1 MAARLVIPSLAEVS
15 EYSGTSLG
23 CTDWLAI
30 DAARIERFERATGS
44 PDRLRGEGSPDPTG
58 RSEQTATAPGQLLL
72 ALVPGLLPHLLVIE
86 GWKTAVNTG
95 AENCRFK
102 VEVPAGSR
110 VRMHARLQRGRS
122 LPGGGCRVVIDVD
135 FELEG
140 SEQRACRASVIYLYF
155 A

>member
-1 MAARLVIPSLAEVS
+1 MAARLVIPGLAEVVD
-15 EYSGTSLG
+15 YTGASLG
-23 CTDWLAI
+23 CTDWMPI

-44 PDRLRGEGSPDPTG
+44 SDRLRGESAPDPAG
-58 RSEQTATAPGQLLL
+58 GSAQAPSAPGQLLL

-86 GWKTAVNTG
+86 GWKTAINSG
-95 AENCRFK
+95 AENCRF
-102 VEVPAGSR
+102 EAGVPAGSR
-110 VRMHARLQRGRS
+110 VRMHAQLQRGRS

-140 SEQRACRASVIYLYF
+140 SEQRACQASVVYLYF

>member
-1 MAARLVIPSLAEVS
+1 MAARLMIPGLAEVG
-15 EYSGTSLG
+15 EYTGASLG

-44 PDRLRGEGSPDPTG
+44 RGRLRGEDSPDPLG
-58 RSEQTATAPGQLLL
+58 ERAHAPMAPGPLLL
-72 ALVPGLLPHLLVIE
+72 ALVPGLLPRLLVIE

-95 AENCRFK
+95 AENCRFE
-102 VEVPAGSR
+102 VGVPAGSR
-110 VRMHARLQRGRS
+110 VRMHAHLQRGRS

-140 SEQRACRASVIYLYF
+140 SEQRACQASVIYLYF

>member
-44 PDRLRGEGSPDPTG
+44 PGRLRGEDSPDPSG
-58 RSEQTATAPGQLLL
+58 GSAQAPMAPGPLLL
-72 ALVPGLLPHLLVIE
+72 ALVPGLLPRLLVIE

-95 AENCRFK
+95 AENCRFE
-102 VEVPAGSR
+102 VGVPAGSR
-110 VRMHARLQRGRS
+110 VRMHAHLQRGRS

-140 SEQRACRASVIYLYF
+140 SEQRACQASVIYLYF